1 MRKTI
6 GFLLILGVSTLSLM
20 GCSFGRVAGPC
31 YGVGC
36 PAFSSSGQQ
45 KVAAVPQPAAGNAQA
60 QKSAAAASAAAPAS
74 SPAETSQAA
83 PEQADASQ
91 SDAAQAKPGAF
102 TRMLTALHLHSK
114 S

>member
-36 PAFSSSGQQ
+36 PAFTSSGQQ

-60 QKSAAAASAAAPAS
+60 QKSAVTTPASA
-74 SPAETSQAA
+74 PAETSQAA
-83 PEQADASQ
+83 PAQADASQ
-91 SDAAQAKPGAF
+91 SDAAQAKPGKF
-102 TRMLTALHLHSK
+102 TRMLSALHLHSK

>member
-6 GFLLILGVSTLSLM
+6 GFLLILGVSTLSLS
-20 GCSFGRVAGPC
+20 GCFFRRVAGPC

-36 PAFSSSGQQ
+36 PAFSSSGTQ
-45 KVAAVPQPAAGNAQA
+45 KTAAVPQPADGNVQA
-60 QKSAAAASAAAPAS
+60 QKRAAVGPAS
-74 SPAETSQAA
+74 QSSAEPSQAGPA
-83 PEQADASQ
+83 QADASQ
-91 SDAAQAKPGAF
+91 GDVGQAKPGRF

>member
-6 GFLLILGVSTLSLM
+6 GFLLILGVSALSLS
-20 GCSFGRVAGPC
+20 GCFFSRLAGPC

-36 PAFSSSGQQ
+36 PAFSSSGTQ
-45 KVAAVPQPAAGNAQA
+45 KTIVVPQPAGGNAEA
-60 QKSAAAASAAAPAS
+60 QKSAVAAPAS
-74 SPAETSQAA
+74 QSSAESSQTAPA
-83 PEQADASQ
+83 QADASQ
-91 SDAAQAKPGAF
+91 GDAAQAKPGRF

>member
-6 GFLLILGVSTLSLM
+6 GLLLILGVSTLSLS
-20 GCSFGRVAGPC
+20 GCFFSRVAGPC

-36 PAFSSSGQQ
+36 PSFTSSGQP

-60 QKSAAAASAAAPAS
+60 QKSAAAGPSS
-74 SPAETSQAA
+74 SPAESSQAA
-83 PEQADASQ
+83 PAQADVSQ
-91 SDAAQAKPGAF
+91 SDAAQAKPGKL
-102 TRMLTALHLHSK
+102 TRMLNALHLHSK

>member
-1 MRKTI
+1 MRKNI
-6 GFLLILGVSTLSLM
+6 GFLLTLGVSTLSLM

-45 KVAAVPQPAAGNAQA
+45 KVAAVPQPAGGNAQA
-60 QKSAAAASAAAPAS
+60 QKSAAAAPAT

-83 PEQADASQ
+83 PAQADTSQ
-91 SDAAQAKPGAF
+91 SDATQAKPGKF
-102 TRMLTALHLHSK
+102 TRMMTALHLHSK

>member
-60 QKSAAAASAAAPAS
+60 QKSAAAATGPSS
-74 SPAETSQAA
+74 SPAESSQAA
-83 PEQADASQ
+83 PAQADASK
-91 SDAAQAKPGAF
+91 SDAAEAKPGKL
-102 TRMLTALHLHSK
+102 TRMLSALHLHSK

>member
-6 GFLLILGVSTLSLM
+6 GFLLILGVSTLYLS
-20 GCSFGRVAGPC
+20 GCFFSRVAGPC

-36 PAFSSSGQQ
+36 PAFSSSGTQ
-45 KVAAVPQPAAGNAQA
+45 KTAVVPQPAGGNAQA
-60 QKSAAAASAAAPAS
+60 QKSAAAAPPSQPAAES
-74 SPAETSQAA
+74 SQAPPA
-83 PEQADASQ
+83 QADASQ
-91 SDAAQAKPGAF
+91 GDAGQAKPGRF